1 MLVHHEGETVS
12 NWVKR
17 IASIL
22 GSKPTGSSVGFNPH
36 PDNSHPQSEIHSEIN
51 SSFAKLMHD
60 VTSDERLQGNNSII
74 LKEANKEIT
83 KLKGFETKI
92 NATISG
98 LNVEPHQKESFSTN
112 IMDGNKPLM
121 SEGDITMDEQD
132 DNLKALQKLRSLP
145 RGSETQVESRIA
157 AIKNLLGEKEIFKTL
172 QMIRWP
178 KGIVCPR
185 CQSSQIVRR
194 DPPPDTPDKRHYYV
208 CLTCK
213 GEGGVS
219 DFDDFTGLPVGTLQG
234 LRQWMLCWYLIGF
247 CSMSQIA
254 RVLGISVHE
263 VTQIASFGS
272 QITEIAHDPDAK
284 KKIEA
289 KEKQEKDRKKSFL
302 DKHQQIVE
310 MQEDYTRSASK
321 QPFKPGYKSKK

>member
-1 MLVHHEGETVS
+1 MLVNHEEETVS

-22 GSKPTGSSVGFNPH
+22 GSKPDDPSVGFNPH
-36 PDNSHPQSEIHSEIN
+36 PDNSHPESEIHSDIN
-51 SSFAKLMHD
+51 NSFAKLMHD
-60 VTSDERLQGNNSII
+60 VTSDERLQTNNSIT
-74 LKEANKEIT
+74 LKPNKEIT

-92 NATISG
+92 NAKITG
-98 LNVEPHQKESFSTN
+98 LNVEPSQKESFSTG
-112 IMDGNKPLM
+112 IVGGSTLLM
-121 SEGDITMDEQD
+121 SEGGITMDEQD
-132 DNLKALQKLRSLP
+132 DNIKALHKLRSLP

-172 QMIRWP
+172 QIIRWP

-185 CQSSQIVRR
+185 CHSSQVVRR
-194 DPPPDTPDKRHYYV
+194 DPPSDAPDKRHYYV

-254 RVLGISVHE
+254 RVLGISVHD
-263 VTQIASFGS
+263 VTQIASLGS
-272 QITEIAHDPDAK
+272 QITEIANDPDAK
-284 KKIEA
+284 KKVEA
-289 KEKQEKDRKKSFL
+289 KEKQEKDRRKSFL
-302 DKHQQIVE
+302 DKHQQVIE

>member
-1 MLVHHEGETVS
+1 MS

-17 IASIL
+17 IVSIL
-22 GSKPTGSSVGFNPH
+22 GSKPTDVSVGFNPH
-36 PDNSHPQSEIHSEIN
+36 AHSSHHQSEIPSEIN

-60 VTSDERLQGNNSII
+60 VTSKESLGSNSII
-74 LKEANKEIT
+74 LKEVT
-83 KLKGFETKI
+83 KLRGFDSNINGFSVDTPAKVIEETRSEDK
-92 NATISG
+92 NS
-98 LNVEPHQKESFSTN
+98 
-112 IMDGNKPLM
+112 PLV
-121 SEGDITMDEQD
+121 SEGNITMDEQD
-132 DNLKALQKLRSLP
+132 DNIKALQKLRSLP
-145 RGSETQVESRIA
+145 RGSETQVDSRIA

-213 GEGGVS
+213 GDGSAS

-254 RVLGISVHE
+254 RVLGISVYE

-272 QITEIAHDPDAK
+272 QITEVATNPDAK

-289 KEKQEKDRKKSFL
+289 REKQEKDKRKSFL
-302 DKHQQIVE
+302 EKHQQTVE